1 MPIWHRSRRH
11 CGRDGYRRV
20 VDVDEI
26 EKLPPTAWVLIGA
39 AAAVGF
45 GVSWAWRWYRQ
56 YSARKSLLQAV
67 TAAGSDHTVDVLVP
81 DGMGGGFH
89 VDFLLLTSR
98 GVLVV
103 DLRDVQGNI
112 FGGDQ
117 MAEWTVMDGP
127 RRFTFTNPQSSLYD
141 RIAAVK
147 AVAGEVPV
155 EGRIV
160 FTRRGKFP
168 KGLPK
173 WTLMVDSLRA
183 EFPSVDYDST
193 AVSRYSESWQKLKG
207 AVKPSYMAH
216 MR

>member
-1 MPIWHRSRRH
+1 M
-11 CGRDGYRRV
+11 
-20 VDVDEI
+20 
-26 EKLPPTAWVLIGA
+26 
-39 AAAVGF
+39 
-45 GVSWAWRWYRQ
+45 
-56 YSARKSLLQAV
+56 
-67 TAAGSDHTVDVLVP
+67 LVP

-89 VDFLLLTSR
+89 VDFLLLTTR
-98 GVLVV
+98 GILVI

-127 RRFTFTNPQSSLYD
+127 RRFTFTNPQSALYD
-141 RIAAVK
+141 RIAAVRG
-147 AVAGEVPV
+147 VAGEVPV

-173 WTLMVDSLRA
+173 FTLMVDSLNA
-183 EFPSVDYDST
+183 EFPGGEHE
-193 AVSRYSESWQKLKG
+193 AVSHFTDGWSKVKK
-207 AVKPSYMAH
+207 AVTPSYVAH

>member
-1 MPIWHRSRRH
+1 M
-11 CGRDGYRRV
+11 
-20 VDVDEI
+20 DELS
-26 EKLPPTAWVLIGA
+26 KLTPTAWALIGA
-39 AAAVGF
+39 AVAVGF
-45 GVSWAWRWYRQ
+45 VLSLAWRWYRQ
-56 YSARKSLLQAV
+56 YRARKALRAAV
-67 TAAGSDHTVDVLVP
+67 TAGSVEHMVDMLVP
-81 DGMGGGFH
+81 DGMGGSYH
-89 VDFLLLTSR
+89 VDYLLLSMR
-98 GVLVV
+98 GVVV
-103 DLRDVQGNI
+103 IDLRDVKGNI

-127 RRFTFTNPQSSLYD
+127 RRHTFTNPQGALYD

-173 WTLMVDSLRA
+173 WTLMLDELKA
-183 EFPSVDYDST
+183 EF
-193 AVSRYSESWQKLKG
+193 AVAEFETPAESAASFREGWQRLKE
-207 AVKPSYMAH
+207 ALKPSYMVD

>member
-1 MPIWHRSRRH
+1 M
-11 CGRDGYRRV
+11 
-20 VDVDEI
+20 DEL
-26 EKLPPTAWVLIGA
+26 KNLPPTAWVLIA
-39 AAAVGF
+39 AAAVLGF
-45 GVSWAWRWYRQ
+45 AGSWLWRWYRH
-56 YSARKSLLQAV
+56 YRIRAALRAAV
-67 TAAGSDHTVDVLVP
+67 TAAGSDHLVDMLVP

-89 VDFLLLTSR
+89 VDFLLLTTR
-98 GVLVV
+98 GILVI

-127 RRFTFTNPQSSLYD
+127 RRFTFPNPQSALYD
-141 RIAAVK
+141 RIAAVR
-147 AVAGEVPV
+147 AVAGDVPV

-173 WTLMVDSLRA
+173 FTLMVDALNA
-183 EFPSVDYDST
+183 EFPGGEQDSLAGT
-193 AVSRYSESWQKLKG
+193 LAHFNEAWQKLKKT
-207 AVKPSYMAH
+207 VTPSYMTH